1 MTQYIKYE
9 LLILVPFL
17 IGLGNIVKPCLT
29 LENVTNRVALLVR
42 KLLKTTSRIPYFL
55 WTAAILIAA
64 IYGFVISPYSGWKLF
79 VDALFA
85 TGVIQ
90 GSVVAWTAMGLYD
103 TAKKKE

>member
-17 IGLGNIVKPCLT
+17 IGLGKIIKTCLT
-29 LENVTNRVALLVR
+29 LGSTTNKAALLVR

-55 WTAAILIAA
+55 WAVAFLVAA